1 LPGNFGQRNWDMMS
15 AKPDD
20 KNIQFLDGQGGGKWR
35 GVGEC
40 LIASGKPKYRD
51 HHRSKSVKRKSA
63 WA

>member
-1 LPGNFGQRNWDMMS
+1 LRGDFGQRNWDMMS

-20 KNIQFLDGQGGGKWR
+20 KNIQFLDCQGGGKR
-35 GVGEC
+35 RESENA
-40 LIASGKPKYRD
+40 IASGKPKYRD